1 MIHPP
6 LHILFMEGDPG
17 DRMFIIRK
25 GKVRIMK
32 REGSQMTTLA
42 ELGPGAILG
51 EMSLLDNQP
60 RSATAKTL
68 ETTEVVEIDQKML
81 EQTFSQLPTWLTTIV
96 RMVVQRLRE
105 TTARKYKDDVVH
117 SLAASLFLINTK
129 AQLEEN
135 NSLALSPLAEKMR
148 GLYGLSTNDFIK
160 VLHHFQKLGLI
171 QLTEEVILVLDPLL
185 IHDLY
190 NTLADQSLPKPERA
204 LEITEKQ
211 LLLLESMVLA
221 KPLESTLTQG
231 KFLKVSYPSVP
242 DAGPDWVELTRS
254 DKVRWVPTL
263 LDGEVPNQN
272 HVLLYEPE
280 KIRRLVQLNKI
291 LPKLTT
297 GII

>member
-1 MIHPP
+1 MILPP

-68 ETTEVVEIDQKML
+68 EATEVVEIDQKML

-105 TTARKYKDDVVH
+105 TTARKYRDDVEH
-117 SLAASLFLINTK
+117 SLASALYLINTS
-129 AQLEEN
+129 AQLSEN
-135 NSLALSPLAEKMR
+135 APIPLSLLAEKMR

-160 VLHHFQKLGLI
+160 VLHHMQKLGLLHVSDESI
-171 QLTEEVILVLDPLL
+171 QVTDPLL
-185 IHDLY
+185 THDLY
-190 NTLADQSLPKPERA
+190 NTLMDQSLPKPARTFE
-204 LEITEKQ
+204 LSDQQ
-211 LLLLESMVLA
+211 LSLLESMVLA
-221 KPLESTLTQG
+221 KPIESTLSQG
-231 KFLKVSYPSVP
+231 KFLKISYASVP
-242 DAGPDWVELTRS
+242 DAGKEWVELTRS
-254 DKVRWVPTL
+254 DKVRWVPAL
-263 LDGEVPNQN
+263 LDGELPNQN
-272 HVLLYEPE
+272 HILLYEPE